1 MAGTRGN
8 FHDTDNKRPWQ
19 RFTLAFGTTAIETDM
34 LRSNLLISL
43 LLLVLLP
50 HTMVR
55 QWKAGSQPGGAELA
69 SIFPPWEVSVT
80 KYTTE
85 ETANE
90 QLLKFRT
97 WKQEC
102 FDVVRCDF
110 GRKCQNIAHNFIAG
124 VLAGN
129 FTRTEK
135 ESTRVQSA
143 LAVKSAR

>member
-43 LLLVLLP
+43 LLLVFIAS
-50 HTMVR
+50 HN
-55 QWKAGSQPGGAELA
+55 GSSVKGRESKPGGAELTA
-69 SIFPPWEVSVT
+69 IFPPWEVSVT

-124 VLAGN
+124 VLGGN

-135 ESTRVQSA
+135 AHEFRVHSQ
-143 LAVKSAR
+143 

>member
-43 LLLVLLP
+43 LLLVFIASHNGSSVKGRESARWSRTGLYISSL
-50 HTMVR
+50 
-55 QWKAGSQPGGAELA
+55 GSQCNKIYNWRNRKRATVEISHMKTRVFWRGEMRLWPQM
-69 SIFPPWEVSVT
+69 SKHCSQFYRW
-80 KYTTE
+80 
-85 ETANE
+85 
-90 QLLKFRT
+90 R
-97 WKQEC
+97 
-102 FDVVRCDF
+102 F
-110 GRKCQNIAHNFIAG
+110 GRKFHKDG
-124 VLAGN
+124 
-129 FTRTEK
+129 